1 MLTMKVTRFL
11 FLVYVPL
18 LLLFFWRTA
27 VFWMNDRYGDQE
39 GGDVLLYLGL
49 IGVEMIT
56 LFLIVY
62 STKKARR
69 EERGIHNICL
79 LWEIVM
85 LVVMMYNHASVANC
99 AKCLAWPLFFES
111 AYLFVKA
118 KSRNLVNFR
127 WIYYALVVI
136 GAFFFFK
143 AMILMGY
150 GKQTNMIFFLL
161 LPVPV
166 ILCTENSRR
175 RVFILI
181 LVSFLVVLS
190 MKRSAILA
198 VVLFWALY
206 GARYLFASRKKGLA
220 FLLSVLLAFAA
231 VASYMVADRVTG
243 GALSSRFDEDDDDV
257 TNGRAAI
264 YAVTW
269 EMIAKSSPVDLA
281 LGHGHNAVRK
291 DSVLEISAHNE
302 WMEIIYDY
310 GILCLLVYLGLW
322 VYVVKQWIFHWRNNT
337 VYLIPY
343 TLSIC
348 IFAVMS
354 VVSQLVVYVSYFLYL
369 VMFWGMVAAAKE
381 VQKDNGQSLQLGLGK

>member
-1 MLTMKVTRFL
+1 MKVTRFL

-27 VFWMNDRYGDQE
+27 VFWMNDRYGNQE
-39 GGDVLLYLGL
+39 SGDVLMYLGL
-49 IGVEMIT
+49 VGVE
-56 LFLIVY
+56 LIALLLIAFM
-62 STKKARR
+62 SKTARR
-69 EERGIHNICL
+69 KDRSIHNVCL

-85 LVVMMYNHASVANC
+85 LVVMMYNHASIPNC

-118 KSRNLVNFR
+118 RPMNLVYFR
-127 WIYYALVVI
+127 WAYYVLAAI

-143 AMILMGY
+143 AMALLGY
-150 GKQTNMIFFLL
+150 GYQTNMIYFLL
-161 LPVPV
+161 LAVPV
-166 ILCTENSRR
+166 ILCTNSPRR
-175 RVFILI
+175 RIVI
-181 LVSFLVVLS
+181 LVLATFLAVLS
-190 MKRSAILA
+190 MKRSVMLA
-198 VVLFWALY
+198 MALTW
-206 GARYLFASRKKGLA
+206 GIIGIKYLFASRKKGLA
-220 FLLSVLLAFAA
+220 IFLSVLLASAA
-231 VASYMVADRVTG
+231 VASYTVVDRVTG
-243 GALSSRFDEDDDDV
+243 GTLSSRFDEDDNDV

-291 DSVLEISAHNE
+291 DSVMEISAHNE

-322 VYVVKQWIFHWRNNT
+322 VYVVKQWIYHLRNNT
-337 VYLIPY
+337 MYLIPY

-354 VVSQLVVYVSYFLYL
+354 IVSQLVVYVSYFLYL
-369 VMFWGMVAAAKE
+369 VMFWGMVGAAKE
-381 VQKDNGQSLQLGLGK
+381 MRMDGAQKMCR